1 MEAIEGV
8 IMNDYDSV
16 ECSVTPSEHTHYRIW
31 IRQNGYPDTK
41 LQVED
46 DWTVW
51 GMKKNLAK
59 VSYLRSNR
67 WSPNNIDL
75 RGWAFLQ
82 VSKFSTSVGYLCFPI
97 AS

>member
-67 WSPNNIDL
+67 
-75 RGWAFLQ
+75 
-82 VSKFSTSVGYLCFPI
+82 
-97 AS
+97 